1 MLNGKASELAG
12 LRIES
17 PSELVMELEKPVSFF
32 PAMLSYV
39 GLAVVPEGTVHL
51 GDHWSQR
58 CAGTGPFRVVRFE
71 PGLLVELERNP
82 GYWREGYPKSE
93 SLLFRLGVTP
103 EEIKNEFLAGRLA
116 VGSDLL
122 PSDAE
127 ALRQDPRFASG
138 YRESPRLSTYMVA
151 LNVNRGPLADARLRH
166 RLADGIDAPTLVR
179 RTLGRLAIPASGLI
193 PPGLLGH
200 TAKAERQ
207 AGAAPARPVPAD
219 PIELSACVHPVFF
232 GEYSAFYREL
242 VRAFRDLGVALRPV
256 NKTTPEY
263 MAAIREAGADVVVGR
278 WNGDYPDA
286 DTFVTGAV
294 HSSEGM
300 LGRFCG
306 TPEIDRLAE
315 RGRAESDPS
324 IRHALYRQVEDILA
338 RDALLI
344 PLFHEQV
351 YRFAR
356 PEVEGLSVGFSYPHV
371 PYENLWIRA

>member
-1 MLNGKASELAG
+1 MVAFNINRAPLDDVR
-12 LRIES
+12 LR
-17 PSELVMELEKPVSFF
+17 
-32 PAMLSYV
+32 
-39 GLAVVPEGTVHL
+39 
-51 GDHWSQR
+51 R
-58 CAGTGPFRVVRFE
+58 
-71 PGLLVELERNP
+71 
-82 GYWREGYPKSE
+82 
-93 SLLFRLGVTP
+93 
-103 EEIKNEFLAGRLA
+103 RLA
-116 VGSDLL
+116 
-122 PSDAE
+122 E
-127 ALRQDPRFASG
+127 
-138 YRESPRLSTYMVA
+138 
-151 LNVNRGPLADARLRH
+151 
-166 RLADGIDAPTLVR
+166 GIDVPSLVH
-179 RTLGRLAIPASGLI
+179 RTLGSLAIPASGLI

-200 TAKAERQ
+200 TAKAERH

-219 PIELSACVHPVFF
+219 PIELSASVHPVFF
-232 GEYSAFYREL
+232 GEYSAFYSEL
-242 VRAFRDLGVALRPV
+242 VRGFRELGVVIRPV

-263 MAAIREAGADVVVGR
+263 MAAVRGTRTDITVGR